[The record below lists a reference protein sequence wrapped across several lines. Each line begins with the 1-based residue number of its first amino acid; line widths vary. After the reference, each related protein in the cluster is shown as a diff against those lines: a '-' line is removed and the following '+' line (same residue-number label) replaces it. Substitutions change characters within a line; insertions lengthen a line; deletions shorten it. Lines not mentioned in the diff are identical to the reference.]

1 MGHRVV
7 ITGMGV
13 VSPVGLNVPEFWSS
27 LVEGRG
33 GIGPVTR
40 FDTSNLGVRFAGEL
54 KGFDP
59 SLSMEAKEV
68 KRADPF
74 VQYAMAAAREA
85 TGQAKLEPGAVDPP
99 RLGAIVGSGIGGI
112 TTLEAQHSTL
122 ITKGPTRVSPFF
134 VPMMIVDMA
143 SGRIS
148 IEYDAKGSNFSTVS
162 ACSSGAHAIGEAFRL
177 LRHGELDACIT
188 GGAEAPITPLAMAG
202 FTNMKALSERNEDP
216 GRASRPFDA
225 ERDGFVM
232 AEGAGIFV
240 LETLENAR
248 RRGVEPLAEL
258 VGYGSTADA
267 HHITAP
273 APLGEG
279 AARAMQLAIES
290 AGLSPSDIDYINAHG
305 TSTPLNDKY
314 ETMAIHTV
322 FGDHAKKL
330 CVSST
335 KSMTGHLLGA
345 AGAVELAATVMTLVN
360 GVIPPTI
367 NYEHP
372 DPECDLD
379 YVPNT
384 ARKRPARVALSNSLG
399 FGGHNVS
406 LIVRVFDEG
415 AA

>member
-1 MGHRVV
+1 MRHRVV

-13 VSPVGLNVPEFWSS
+13 VTPVGLSVPEFWAS
-27 LVEGRG
+27 LVEGRS
-33 GIGPVTR
+33 GIAPLTR
-40 FDTSNLGVRFAGEL
+40 FETTDLGVRFAGEL
-54 KGFDP
+54 KGFDAART
-59 SLSMEAKEV
+59 MEAKEV
-68 KRADPF
+68 KRTDPF
-74 VQYAMAAAREA
+74 VQYAIAAAREA
-85 TGQAKLEPGAVDPP
+85 VEMSGLRPESMDPT

-112 TTLEAQHSTL
+112 TTLEAQHSVL
-122 ITKGPTRVSPFF
+122 MTKGPSRVSPFF

-143 SGRIS
+143 SGRLS
-148 IEYDAKGSNFSTVS
+148 MEYGAKGSNFATVS
-162 ACSSGAHAIGEAFRL
+162 ACSSGAHAIGESYRL
-177 LRHGELDACIT
+177 LRDGELDACIV

-202 FTNMKALSERNEDP
+202 FTNMKALSERNDDP
-216 GRASRPFDA
+216 ARASRPFDA
-225 ERDGFVM
+225 QRDGFVM

-240 LETLENAR
+240 METLDQAR
-248 RRGVEPLAEL
+248 KRGAKIIAEL

-273 APLGEG
+273 APGGEG
-279 AARAMQLAIES
+279 AARAMLLAIES
-290 AGLSPSDIDYINAHG
+290 AGLVPSDIDYINAHG

-345 AGAVELAATVMTLVN
+345 AGAVELVASILTVTEGM
-360 GVIPPTI
+360 IPPTI

-384 ARKRPARVALSNSLG
+384 ARRAPTRVALSNSLG

-406 LIVRVFDEG
+406 LIVRAFEEVP
-415 AA
+415 A